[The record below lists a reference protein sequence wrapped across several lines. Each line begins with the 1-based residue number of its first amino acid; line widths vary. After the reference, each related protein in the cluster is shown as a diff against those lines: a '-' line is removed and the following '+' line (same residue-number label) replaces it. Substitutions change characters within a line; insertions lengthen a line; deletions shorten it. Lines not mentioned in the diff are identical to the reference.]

1 MNGAGKISW
10 TEFLAAT
17 IEAVGRVGEEEF
29 AECFDRLDCDSSG
42 FISTEVGQ
50 LRYTVSELIHSLKY
64 LSLAHILTEFERDPW
79 RLAK

>member
-17 IEAVGRVGEEEF
+17 IEAVGKVGEEEF

-42 FISTEVGQ
+42 FISTEVSQ
-50 LRYTVSELIHSLKY
+50 SRYVLLWSFQPLKDVP
-64 LSLAHILTEFERDPW
+64 LVHILTEPERDPW
-79 RLAK
+79 RLAR